1 MTIGPGQR
9 IHSLDGLRGIALLVV
24 VLFHIDLF
32 LGQAGE
38 GVGARF
44 YHHMVSFGWCG
55 VDLFF
60 VLSGF
65 LITGILYDTLNE
77 EGYYRRFYVRRAL
90 RIFPVYYLFLACF
103 FLIVPVLLVAL
114 GRGHVIPTSV
124 RPSTQGF
131 AWFYL
136 VNWFEGLRELN
147 YFAPSI
153 QHFWSLGVEEQ
164 FYLAWPFVV
173 KSLPAQTLK
182 RLTLALVAGSLV
194 ARCLLSAYRLDG
206 AAYTWT
212 VCRMDAIA
220 LGALVALTLRDPRE
234 SVYVRTGAPWATA
247 IGFLLFAATS
257 LLGRRLSGSEFWM
270 HAFGPTLLG
279 LFFAGVLVMATS
291 PSPNLVRTVGLS
303 PPLRHVGMYSYA
315 AYVWHQPIVIALKDI
330 GFRAEAVAHVVGSWV
345 LTLVIVNAVP
355 LLIAAIVSVASW
367 HLFESWFLQFKDDPR
382 LLALTPPRHV
392 SPIAAQ

>member
-1 MTIGPGQR
+1 MGSAGSPSS
-9 IHSLDGLRGIALLVV
+9 SLS
-24 VLFHIDLF
+24 LFHIDLF
-32 LGQAGE
+32 LGQAGQ
-38 GVGARF
+38 GIGARF
-44 YHHMVSFGWCG
+44 YHHVISFGWCG

-124 RPSTQGF
+124 RPATQGF

-173 KSLPAQTLK
+173 KSFPVRTLK

-194 ARCLLSAYRLDG
+194 AR
-206 AAYTWT
+206 
-212 VCRMDAIA
+212 
-220 LGALVALTLRDPRE
+220 
-234 SVYVRTGAPWATA
+234 APWMTA
-247 IGFLLFAATS
+247 ISFVLFAATS
-257 LLGRRLSGSEFWM
+257 LLGRRLSGGEFWM
-270 HAFGPTLLG
+270 HALGPTILG
-279 LFFAGVLVMATS
+279 LFFAGACGDGHESVTERGADGGPLTAA
-291 PSPNLVRTVGLS
+291 
-303 PPLRHVGMYSYA
+303 PPCRHVQLRGVRLASADRHRAQGRRVQSRGGGPVRRQLA
-315 AYVWHQPIVIALKDI
+315 AH
-330 GFRAEAVAHVVGSWV
+330 
-345 LTLVIVNAVP
+345 
-355 LLIAAIVSVASW
+355 AADRQRGAAR
-367 HLFESWFLQFKDDPR
+367 HRGGRERR
-382 LLALTPPRHV
+382 LLAHLRELVPPVQGRSAAAGADAARFGLSHRCAMKPV
-392 SPIAAQ
+392 DRRSPALLADIPLDTSLRR